1 MAFGVSRPSVSAE
14 IDVETLNIPPIANL
28 ASYAADVN
36 GDGFDDLVAIGA
48 IFSNRPNAGPQEG
61 VILIND

>member
-1 MAFGVSRPSVSAE
+1 MTFGVSRPSVSAE
-14 IDVETLNIPPIANL
+14 VEVETLNIPPIANL

-48 IFSNRPNAGPQEG
+48 FFFRSI
-61 VILIND
+61 